1 MKREHID
8 KIKSY
13 YDKAGEFKLNDR
25 YSGEQGAVYTKDGD
39 KYHWLVLEQKG
50 KSGLEVRQTDGHG
63 RITARDSYE
72 GAKNTVKCTGVERL
86 KAEGKGMVSFSADEI
101 NLIYQFGENGRG
113 GTLANLKEIEPR
125 ITDADT
131 KEIVGATIHKLSGL
145 SEKSCTELISAT
157 KNRKAAER
165 DSSIRERLSKAKEQ
179 LKRPT
184 INGEKKREQ
193 PKKEG
198 MEL

>member
-1 MKREHID
+1 MKWEHID

-101 NLIYQFGENGRG
+101 NLIYQFGENGRE

-157 KNRKAAER
+157 KNRKTAER

>member
-1 MKREHID
+1 MKQEYID

-13 YDKAGEFKLNDR
+13 YDKTGEFKLNDR

-50 KSGLEVRQTDGHG
+50 KSGLEVRQTDEQG

-72 GAKNTVKCTGVERL
+72 SVKNTVKCTGVGRL
-86 KAEGKGMVSFSADEI
+86 KTEGKGMVLFSADEI
-101 NLIYQFGENGRG
+101 NLIYQFGENGKES
-113 GTLANLKEIEPR
+113 TLANLKEIEPR
-125 ITDADT
+125 ITEAAT

-145 SEKSCTELISAT
+145 SEKSCIELISTT
-157 KNRKAAER
+157 KNRKIAER
-165 DSSIRERLSKAKEQ
+165 DSSIRERLAKAKEQ
-179 LKRPT
+179 IKRPI

>member
-1 MKREHID
+1 MKQEHID

-50 KSGLEVRQTDGHG
+50 KSGLEVRQTDGQG
-63 RITARDSYE
+63 RITARDAYASE
-72 GAKNTVKCTGVERL
+72 KNTVKCTGVKRL
-86 KAEGKGMVSFSADEI
+86 KEEGKGMVSFSADEI
-101 NLIYQFGENGRG
+101 NLIYQFGENGRE
-113 GTLANLKEIEPR
+113 GTLANLKGIEPG
-125 ITDADT
+125 ITDAVT
-131 KEIVGATIHKLSGL
+131 KEIVGTTILKLSGL
-145 SEKSCTELISAT
+145 SEKSCIELISTT
-157 KNRKAAER
+157 KNRKMAER
-165 DSSIRERLSKAKEQ
+165 DSSIRERLAKAKEQ
-179 LKRPT
+179 IKRPT

>member
-1 MKREHID
+1 MKQEYID

-13 YDKAGEFKLNDR
+13 YDKTREFKLNDR

-50 KSGLEVRQTDGHG
+50 KSGLEVRQTDGQG

-72 GAKNTVKCTGVERL
+72 SVKNTVKCTGVGRL
-86 KAEGKGMVSFSADEI
+86 KAEGKGMVFFSADEI
-101 NLIYQFGENGRG
+101 NLICQFGENGRE

-125 ITDADT
+125 ITDAVT
-131 KEIVGATIHKLSGL
+131 KGIVGATIHKLSEL
-145 SEKSCTELISAT
+145 SEKSCAELISTT
-157 KNRKAAER
+157 KNRKIAER
-165 DSSIRERLSKAKEQ
+165 DNSIRERLAKAKEQ
-179 LKRPT
+179 IKRPT

>member
-1 MKREHID
+1 MKQEHID

-13 YDKAGEFKLNDR
+13 YDKTGEFKLNDR

-50 KSGLEVRQTDGHG
+50 KNGLEVRQTDGQG
-63 RITARDSYE
+63 RITARDAYE
-72 GAKNTVKCTGVERL
+72 SAKNTVKCTGVGRL
-86 KAEGKGMVSFSADEI
+86 KAEGKRMVSFSADEI
-101 NLIYQFGENGRG
+101 NLIYQFGENSKES
-113 GTLANLKEIEPR
+113 TLANLKEIEPR
-125 ITDADT
+125 ITDAIT

-145 SEKSCTELISAT
+145 SEKSCIELISTT
-157 KNRKAAER
+157 KNRKIAER
-165 DSSIRERLSKAKEQ
+165 DSSIRERLAKAKEQ
-179 LKRPT
+179 IKRPT

>member
-1 MKREHID
+1 MKQEHTD

-50 KSGLEVRQTDGHG
+50 KSGLEVRQTDGQG
-63 RITARDSYE
+63 RITARDAYASE
-72 GAKNTVKCTGVERL
+72 KNTVKCTGVKRL
-86 KAEGKGMVSFSADEI
+86 KEEGKGMVSFSADEI
-101 NLIYQFGENGRG
+101 NLICQFGENGRE
-113 GTLANLKEIEPR
+113 GTLANLKGIEPG
-125 ITDADT
+125 ITDAVT
-131 KEIVGATIHKLSGL
+131 KEIVGAAIHKLSGL
-145 SEKSCTELISAT
+145 SEKSCTELISIT
-157 KNRKAAER
+157 KNRKTAER

>member
-1 MKREHID
+1 MKREYID

-50 KSGLEVRQTDGHG
+50 KSGMEVRQTDGHG

-86 KAEGKGMVSFSADEI
+86 KAVGKGMVSFSADEI
-101 NLIYQFGENGRG
+101 NLICQFGENGRE
-113 GTLANLKEIEPR
+113 GTLANLKGIEPG
-125 ITDADT
+125 ITDAVT
-131 KEIVGATIHKLSGL
+131 KEIVGTTILKLSGL
-145 SEKSCTELISAT
+145 SEKSCIELISTT
-157 KNRKAAER
+157 KNRKTAER
-165 DSSIRERLSKAKEQ
+165 DSSIRERLAKAKEQ
-179 LKRPT
+179 IKRPT